1 MKLNKKMIIM
11 LSSVV
16 AVIFVIIIIMLIF
29 AGGKSKVISYSA
41 LEDKIITAGE
51 KYYSDHEDKLPENG
65 TTSIDTSTLVSE
77 GYLNDLSK
85 YTKKDV
91 TCTGKLYVTK
101 NPSDYS
107 YHASIDCGSSYKTK
121 SFKDVVVKDIVT
133 NGDGLYEELQINPD
147 DNTTTHTV
155 YVFKGEHVNNYIKV
169 GDYYWRIV
177 KVYENGE
184 IAVLGVPELLRATWD
199 NRFNVEFGNYRGIN
213 DYSVSRLK
221 DTIEKEVIEDDSSF
235 LRIKSLVTTHTA
247 CIGKRT
253 KEDTSKDG
261 STECSTVLPD
271 LYFSL
276 LPVYDYMNA
285 SLDPNCKTAL
295 NDSCYNYNYLSN
307 SNDEW
312 WTITGVGDNTQN
324 VYSVDSIL
332 KIDYA
337 SYSKGI
343 RMLANLSSNVSY
355 VSGTGTMEDPY
366 IIK

>member
-29 AGGKSKVISYSA
+29 AGGKSKVISYST
-41 LEDKIITAGE
+41 LEDKIVTAGE
-51 KYYSDHEDKLPENG
+51 NYYSDHEDKLPEKG
-65 TTSIDTSTLVSE
+65 TISIDVSTLVSE
-77 GYLNDLSK
+77 GYLNSLSK

-101 NPSDYS
+101 NPTDYS
-107 YHASIDCGSSYKTK
+107 YHAFIDCGSSYKTK
-121 SFKDVVVKDIVT
+121 SFKDVIVKDVVT
-133 NGDGLYEELQINPD
+133 SGDGLYEEVQVNPN
-147 DNTTTHTV
+147 DNTTTQTV
-155 YVFKGEHVNNYIKV
+155 YVFKGEDVNNYIKV
-169 GDYYWRIV
+169 GDFYWRIV

-184 IAVLGVPELLRATWD
+184 VAVLGDPELLRAVWD
-199 NRFNVEFGNYRGIN
+199 NRYNVDFKNYRGIN

-221 DTIEKEVIEDDSSF
+221 DTIQREVVEDEDGY
-235 LRIKSLVTTHTA
+235 LKIKSLITTHNA

-253 KEDTSKDG
+253 KDDTSKDG
-261 STECSTVLPD
+261 STECSTILPD

-276 LPVYDYMNA
+276 LTVYDYMNA

-295 NDSCYNYNYLSN
+295 DDSCYNYNYLSN

-312 WTITGVGDNTQN
+312 WTITGVGEDTQN
-324 VYSVDSIL
+324 VYSVDAIL
-332 KIDYA
+332 KTDFA
-337 SYSKGI
+337 SYTKCI